1 MHRIFRN
8 KAAGLLSFFF
18 ISSCSFATSKGS
30 IGLAIKQTGDSP
42 VVCLAAADENGN
54 QPVRIHFVG
63 VSHATGSF
71 GSESYWQVEV
81 PESSKPLYLKRGECL
96 TYGQAIAGANILTEP
111 KKLQPGVLYGI
122 GLVPYDA
129 DAGFVYGA
137 NFCLMRQPNGKLKVV
152 DPAIERGV
160 CPAR

>member
-8 KAAGLLSFFF
+8 KVAGFLSLFV

-30 IGLAIKQTGDSP
+30 IGLAVKQAGELP

-81 PESSKPLYLKRGECL
+81 PESSQPFYLKRGECL
-96 TYGQAIAGANILTEP
+96 TYGQAIAGANILTES
-111 KKLQPGVLYGI
+111 KKLQPGVLYGL
-122 GLVPYDA
+122 GLVPYEPGA
-129 DAGFVYGA
+129 DFVYGA
-137 NFCLMRQPNGKLKVV
+137 NFCLIRQPNGKLKVV
-152 DPAIERGV
+152 DPAIEHGV